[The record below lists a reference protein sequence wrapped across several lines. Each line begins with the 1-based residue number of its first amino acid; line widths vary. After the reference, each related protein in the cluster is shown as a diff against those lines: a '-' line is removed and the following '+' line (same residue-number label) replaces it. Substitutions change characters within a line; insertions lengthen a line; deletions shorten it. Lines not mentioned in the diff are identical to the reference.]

1 MHKPAAATLPSSQQ
15 FPQLPFTVQDSWS
28 PILFSGVKQIQ
39 NKLVR
44 SFSYFTS
51 SQKTEVC
58 ERFNLKITTVL
69 FLVIGSV
76 NFRAGKNLY
85 ITKSF
90 LFKNQNIFFLFLK
103 NLRQNGQLTLK
114 QPYLRSPQT
123 EGSR

>member
-76 NFRAGKNLY
+76 NFRAGKKPIYHQIIPLQKSKY
-85 ITKSF
+85 LLPISQEFKTKWPI
-90 LFKNQNIFFLFLK
+90 N
-103 NLRQNGQLTLK
+103 T
-114 QPYLRSPQT
+114 
-123 EGSR
+123 